1 MLAAKNENHAIG
13 ATFFFNI
20 MHYALRP
27 WPWILVA
34 LASLV
39 VFPDLA
45 SIQAAFPN
53 VEEGKLGHDL
63 AYLLCLPSYLQDAGI
78 GTSLPNCGIYDLL
91 FQLTLTGEHP
101 IL

>member
-1 MLAAKNENHAIG
+1 
-13 ATFFFNI
+13 
-20 MHYALRP
+20 MHFVP

-63 AYLLCLPSYLQDAGI
+63 AYPAMLTFLPAGLLGLVLA
-78 GTSLPNCGIYDLL
+78 SLIAAFMIYY
-91 FQLTLTGEHP
+91 FNSP
-101 IL
+101 

>member
-1 MLAAKNENHAIG
+1 
-13 ATFFFNI
+13 
-20 MHYALRP
+20 MHFVHG
-27 WPWILVA
+27 PWILVA

-63 AYLLCLPSYLQDAGI
+63 AYPAMLTFLPAGLLGLVLASLIAAFMSTISTHLNWGASYLVNDFI
-78 GTSLPNCGIYDLL
+78 SVL
-91 FQLTLTGEHP
+91 
-101 IL
+101 